1 MSRRKLEKNLL
12 EWVVVAFGFAAVL
25 VTLGFL
31 GWDAAKEDGSTPDLQ
46 VELGSPVPDAAGVFK
61 VPVAVRNL
69 GGGTAQEVRVTV
81 LLERPGAETEQV
93 DLDIAY
99 VPRGSRRQGWAAFR
113 NDPAAGRLTG
123 WAAAYT
129 TP

>member
-25 VTLGFL
+25 VTLGYL
-31 GWDAAKEDGSTPDLQ
+31 GWEAAQGNGAKPDLR
-46 VELGSPVPDAAGVFK
+46 VELGRPAASSALFL
-61 VPVAVRNL
+61 VPVTVRNL
-69 GGGTAQEVRVTV
+69 GGGTAQDVRVTV
-81 LLERPGAETEQV
+81 LLERPGAEPEQV

-99 VPRGSRRQGWAAFR
+99 VPRGSHREGWAAFHT
-113 NDPAAGRLTG
+113 DPASGRLSG
-123 WAAAYT
+123 WAAAYA